1 MFLAKDTTFIHHQR
15 RFKCLSCGKTFSE
28 VSQFAPKKGR
38 ESYETIRLILKYS
51 NSYTRSWKEIGE
63 LAHVSDTTAIN
74 IFDKYM
80 NPKRGTLSKVLSI
93 DECYNKG
100 NFVHPYSCI
109 LFDFTKRKV
118 IDIIDGREKNTLSR
132 YFQTFLK
139 EELNN
144 VEYVVIDMWEPYL
157 DIASLYF
164 PKALVAIDS
173 FHVIKNIGKAL
184 NDVRLR
190 IMDRYESGTK
200 EYYLLKHWSNLLFN
214 TYDPNEERIKI
225 KGYGNRWLN
234 RYDMQR
240 IMLSLDDELRYAQQ
254 YYILYRYHNRN
265 STKEE
270 FERKID
276 IFINDKEIITIR
288 EFVDI
293 VEMLSNWKPY
303 IINSFEVVDDKRLSN
318 GPIESFNSNFKTLL
332 KTANT
337 MFSHKRFRNRLMYVF
352 NKIDH
357 FCLSSEP
364 FKKMRRGKRGPYKK
378 ATKNQS

>member
-1 MFLAKDTTFIHHQR
+1 M
-15 RFKCLSCGKTFSE
+15 SCGKTFSE
-28 VSQFAPKKGR
+28 ISSFAPKRGR
-38 ESYETIRLILKYS
+38 ESHETIRLILKYS
-51 NSYTRSWKEIGE
+51 NSYTRTWKEIGE

-80 NPKRGTLSKVLSI
+80 NPKRGLLSKVLSI

-100 NFVHPYSCI
+100 NFNHSYSCI
-109 LFDFTKRKV
+109 LFNFSERKV

-132 YFQTFLK
+132 YLQTFHR
-139 EELNN
+139 EELDI
-144 VEYVVIDMWEPYL
+144 VKYVVIDMWEPYL

-164 PKALVAIDS
+164 PKALVAVDS

-190 IMDRYESGTK
+190 IMDRYEPGTK
-200 EYYLLKHWSNLLFN
+200 EYFLLKHWSSLLFN
-214 TYDPNEERIKI
+214 TYDPNEERIRI
-225 KGYGNRWLN
+225 KGYANRWLN
-234 RYDMQR
+234 RYDMQK

-254 YYILYRYHNRN
+254 YYILYRYYNKH

-276 IFINDKEIITIR
+276 IFIDDKEIITIK

-293 VEMLSNWKPY
+293 VGMLSNWKPY
-303 IINSFEVVDDKRLSN
+303 IINSFEVVDGKRLSN

-332 KTANT
+332 KTSNT
-337 MFSHKRFRNRLMYVF
+337 IFSHKRFRNRLMYVF
-352 NKIDH
+352 NKIDYL
-357 FCLSSEP
+357 CLSNEP
-364 FKKMRRGKRGPYKK
+364 LKKMRRGKRGPYKK
-378 ATKNQS
+378 AVK